1 MAVTYAE
8 LTTQI
13 LEYTEVSTAVLSS
26 TITNDFI
33 EHVENRIFRDVDLD
47 VFKSHQTANLIAD
60 NAFLSLPGGT
70 TPEPTSLGTVRT
82 MQIYSPSSTTR
93 DFLEQ
98 RDISFMNEYWPDRTS
113 TGTPRYWAW
122 WDHNTIYVAPT
133 PESLGTIRT
142 MQIYSPSSTTRDFL
156 EQRDISF
163 MNEYWPDRTS
173 TSTPRYWAWWDH
185 NTIYVAPTPDL
196 AYNVELGITR
206 LPTRLSSSNTTSW
219 LGNNAPS
226 LLLYGCL
233 AEAFK
238 FLKGPAEMLQLYEQ
252 SYQRAL
258 QALVIEQQGRHR
270 RDEYMHGALRTPL
283 QSQNP

>member
-1 MAVTYAE
+1 MTTYSE

-13 LEYTEVSTAVLSS
+13 LNYTEVSTSVLSS
-26 TITNDFI
+26 TITDDFI
-33 EHVENRIFRDVDLD
+33 EHTENRIFRDIDLD
-47 VFKSHQTANLIAD
+47 VFKSHQTANLVTS
-60 NAFLSLPGGT
+60 NAFLSLPGGA
-70 TPEPTSLGTVRT
+70 TPTPTSLGTVRT
-82 MQIYSPSSTTR
+82 FQIYPASGTPTR

-113 TGTPRYWAW
+113 TGTPK
-122 WDHNTIYVAPT
+122 
-133 PESLGTIRT
+133 
-142 MQIYSPSSTTRDFL
+142 
-156 EQRDISF
+156 
-163 MNEYWPDRTS
+163 
-173 TSTPRYWAWWDH
+173 YWAWWDH
-185 NTIYVAPTPDL
+185 NTIYVAPTPDS

-219 LGNNAPS
+219 MGNNAPA

-258 QALVIEQQGRHR
+258 QELVIEQQGRHR

>member
-13 LEYTEVSTAVLSS
+13 LNYTEVSTSVLSS
-26 TITNDFI
+26 TITDDFI
-33 EHVENRIFRDVDLD
+33 EHTENRIFRDVDLD
-47 VFKSHQTANLIAD
+47 VFKSHQTANLVAS

-70 TPEPTSLGTVRT
+70 TPTPTSLGTVRT
-82 MQIYSPSSTTR
+82 FQIYPASGTPTR
-93 DFLEQ
+93 ELLEQ
-98 RDISFMNEYWPDRTS
+98 RDVSFMNEYWPDRTS
-113 TGTPRYWAW
+113 EGTPK
-122 WDHNTIYVAPT
+122 
-133 PESLGTIRT
+133 
-142 MQIYSPSSTTRDFL
+142 
-156 EQRDISF
+156 
-163 MNEYWPDRTS
+163 
-173 TSTPRYWAWWDH
+173 YWAWWDH
-185 NTIYVAPTPDL
+185 NTIYVAPTPDS

-206 LPTRLSSSNTTSW
+206 LPTRLSSTNTTSW
-219 LGNNAPS
+219 LGNNAPA

-258 QALVIEQQGRHR
+258 QELVIEQQGRHR